1 MDKASIKDKKKTL
14 RLECVQK
21 AALLPGPY
29 LEKANE
35 AMYELLIQS
44 AIYQN
49 ASSLFVYIST
59 DKEPDTRRLI
69 ERAWQDR
76 KDVFVP
82 LCHGRG
88 RMDAVRLNDWG
99 ALKPGRLGILEPDGP
114 DGLETAQ
121 DVDLCVVPCV
131 SASKNGFRLGHGAGY
146 YDRWLREHRAASI
159 CLCFERMIS
168 ESVPYE
174 AWDAPINYVLT
185 ENGFS
190 SALQDKA

>member
-1 MDKASIKDKKKTL
+1 MDGTSIKDKKKTM
-14 RLECVQK
+14 RLEYARK
-21 AALLPGPY
+21 AALLPDLY
-29 LEKANE
+29 MEKANE
-35 AMYELLIQS
+35 AMYKLLIQS
-44 AIYQN
+44 GIYQN

-59 DKEPDTRRLI
+59 DREPDTRRLI
-69 ERAWQDR
+69 QRAWQDR

-88 RMDAVRLNDWG
+88 RMDAVRINDWK
-99 ALKPGRLGILEPDGP
+99 ALKPGRLGILEPDGTQ
-114 DGLETAQ
+114 GLETAQ

-131 SASKNGFRLGHGAGY
+131 SASKDGFRLGHGAGY
-146 YDRWLREHRAASI
+146 YDCWLGEHRAASV

-174 AWDAPINYVLT
+174 AWDAPIAYVLT

-190 SALQDKA
+190 PALQDKA